1 VLTRSFDRARRL
13 QVGLAGRGME
23 TGLRVLPEV
32 LPSSPAFLATSALG
46 LAGIVSISLV
56 AG

>member
-1 VLTRSFDRARRL
+1 
-13 QVGLAGRGME
+13 
-23 TGLRVLPEV
+23 LRVLPEV
-32 LPSSPAFLATSALG
+32 LPSSPAFLAASALG